1 MAKARASKG
10 LLYPPTTAPNPGAAR
25 RRQWLENASSAFVQP
40 SRANKIIY
48 AMLLE
53 IMWPEGHGLPGPHVS
68 EKEVRSQLDARRS
81 SEGKAPYKDVF
92 RRLRELQGEEGFTS
106 IVKEGTYYQLQ
117 SLDIGPKRE
126 PRQKPST
133 SEWKAIKAQFSNR
146 CSHCGSQEPSVKLS
160 PDHRIPRLRG
170 GDNSLQNWQSLCEQC
185 NNLKSSACRG
195 CELNCRVCS
204 WAFPETYK
212 PIVINDDNKEL
223 IRREA
228 EKRKMHQ
235 AAVANEILRSY
246 FNKK

>member
-10 LLYPPTTAPNPGAAR
+10 LLYPPVTVANPDATKRA
-25 RRQWLENASSAFVQP
+25 QWLEAAKAAFVQP
-40 SRANKIIY
+40 SDANKVIY
-48 AMLLE
+48 SMLLE

-68 EKEVRSQLDARRS
+68 EKEVRSRLDALRGHH
-81 SEGKAPYKDVF
+81 GKSAYKDVF

-106 IVKEGTYYQLQ
+106 IVKEGSHYQLQ
-117 SLDIGPKRE
+117 SLDLGQKRE
-126 PRQKPST
+126 PRQKPAT
-133 SEWKAIKAQFSNR
+133 ADWNAIKLQFANR
-146 CSHCGSQEPSVKLS
+146 CSHCGNQEPAVKLS

-170 GDNSLQNWQSLCEQC
+170 GDNSLQNWQPLCEQC

-195 CELNCRVCS
+195 CDLNCRVCS

-212 PIVINDDNKEL
+212 PIVIDDDNKEL

-235 AAVANEILRSY
+235 AAVTNEILRTY